1 MYFQEFSTSSSQ
13 NLLKNIQYKF
23 QNFFSD
29 YVFHPQEGVS
39 HTETKMRSKGMRS
52 NMSVQAQQQNCH
64 VQMKKARKG
73 GMGRTKLQSKV
84 RQTDYSRYSDDEC
97 EDDVKMN
104 EIFVE
109 KKSI

>member
-1 MYFQEFSTSSSQ
+1 
-13 NLLKNIQYKF
+13 
-23 QNFFSD
+23 
-29 YVFHPQEGVS
+29 
-39 HTETKMRSKGMRS
+39 MRSKGMRS

-104 EIFVE
+104 EIFEE
-109 KKSI
+109 KKIDLNLPL